1 MLRLVAETNWRLLRA
16 AMDWIPFSPIAIQWL
31 IVVVIDAGGWGVEWT
46 GQDSNDRTLTTRTI
60 T

>member
-1 MLRLVAETNWRLLRA
+1 
-16 AMDWIPFSPIAIQWL
+16 MDWIHFSPIAIQWL

-46 GQDSNDRTLTTRTI
+46 GQDSNDGTLTTRTI